1 MISKEESMVKVVEGD
16 SNMDDEKFNKSDM
29 GKTFAMD
36 VNESFG
42 GNKDKSLAGHR

>member
-1 MISKEESMVKVVEGD
+1 MSMDQKYL
-16 SNMDDEKFNKSDM
+16 KINKSKVSDNDM

-42 GNKDKSLAGHR
+42 AHNKSHL